1 MKPLYVKILA
11 ALELKP
17 MSSILLETLQFFIV
31 LTVLQINA
39 KGGGACCQKN
49 MLSLFCRTHCCG
61 FKAFEMECQISAQF
75 RKNDQL
81 WGS

>member
-39 KGGGACCQKN
+39 KGGGGV
-49 MLSLFCRTHCCG
+49 LSKKYAEL
-61 FKAFEMECQISAQF
+61 I
-75 RKNDQL
+75 L
-81 WGS
+81 

>member
-39 KGGGACCQKN
+39 KGGGV
-49 MLSLFCRTHCCG
+49 LSKKYAELICRTHCCG

-81 WGS
+81 SGS